1 MDEMISRGE
10 KIAGMFPDFNPG
22 AVGSPDP
29 FGVERASRLLSAA
42 KNRELV
48 SNLSPTDRAKLGEL
62 LKLYNLRLRKPR
74 LYELYPDSGPF
85 RRELYPKQISLFK
98 AGKLF
103 KERLFM
109 AANRVGKT
117 VAGGYETAAHSIG
130 WYPPWWPGWVNDE
143 PGEIMVGSKTTGLIK
158 KITQFDLF
166 GVPVKDS
173 KGKFRITG
181 TGTLPHDKILYE
193 SAVFN
198 RNFPGTLSEINVKWK
213 DSEIDFSTLN
223 FRSYEQGRGVFEG
236 TSQRFVWFDEEAD
249 MEIYS
254 EALIRTMDS
263 RGRILTTFTPLDGFT
278 DVVMSFMPPDFRPPA
293 VDISEEMGAYA

>member
-1 MDEMISRGE
+1 M
-10 KIAGMFPDFNPG
+10 PTNPIT
-22 AVGSPDP
+22 SDDP
-29 FGVERASRLLSAA
+29 FGVDRASRLLSLAQN
-42 KNRELV
+42 KELV
-48 SNLSPTDRAKLGEL
+48 ERLPAGDRARLGEL
-62 LKLYNLRLRKPR
+62 LKIYNLRLRQPR
-74 LYELYPDSGPF
+74 LYQLYPDVGPY

-98 AGKLF
+98 AGKEF

-109 AANRVGKT
+109 AANRSGKT
-117 VAGGYETAAHSIG
+117 VAGAYETACHSIG
-130 WYPPWWPGWVNDE
+130 WYPDWWPGWINTE
-143 PGEIMVGSKTTGLIK
+143 PGQIMVGSKTTGLIK
-158 KITQFDLF
+158 KITQFELF
-166 GVPVKDS
+166 GVPVKDA

-181 TGTLPHDKILYE
+181 TGTLPHDKILYD

-213 DSEIDFSTLN
+213 DSEIDFTTLN

-236 TSQRFVWFDEEAD
+236 TSQRFVWFDEESD

-278 DVVMSFMPPDFRPPA
+278 DVVMSFMPPDFRPPS
-293 VDISEEMGAYA
+293 VDVSAEMEAYA